1 MKKKK
6 YNFDDVSVSK
16 AFTLSNPGETNEFKK
31 RAQLAQATGDISL
44 IMDNKKINLDE
55 IIAGKT
61 EVQDDKTI
69 SEDIAANGS
78 DKADKKDSTDMHSQ
92 QSIDTMHTIDTKETM
107 HDIPDSHSID
117 SIDTIDN
124 QSDEVVP
131 DQMTDVNENAEQ
143 TIGEENESVT
153 SENETTVKL
162 PKKSTDKKKESK
174 KEKTESLFTKYFTDE
189 NYKKLSDEYDARQS
203 KDKISIVFTEANR
216 IKLQNLA
223 FKYMMPSSKMLNY
236 ILYAIFDVDSKNVKE
251 VVKEYELDTKYKF
264 SIEKGIKIS
273 ILERYNHLLR
283 EIRYRY
289 GMSPSSFFNQI
300 LDKM

>member
-6 YNFDDVSVSK
+6 YNFDDVSK

-44 IMDNKKINLDE
+44 IMDNKKINVDE
-55 IIAGKT
+55 ILAGKT

-69 SEDIAANGS
+69 SEDIAANAS
-78 DKADKKDSTDMHSQ
+78 DKADKKDSADMHSQ
-92 QSIDTMHTIDTKETM
+92 QSIDTMHTIDTM
-107 HDIPDSHSID
+107 HDIPDSHCID

-131 DQMTDVNENAEQ
+131 DQMTGVNENAEQ
-143 TIGEENESVT
+143 TIEEENESVT
-153 SENETTVKL
+153 SENEATVEL
-162 PKKSTDKKKESK
+162 SKKSTDKKKENK

-203 KDKISIVFTEANR
+203 KDKISVVFTEANR

-223 FKYMMPSSKMLNY
+223 SKYMMPSSKMLNY
-236 ILYAIFDVDSKNVKE
+236 IMYAIFDVDTKNVKE

>member
-6 YNFDDVSVSK
+6 ITFSDLDN
-16 AFTLSNPGETNEFKK
+16 AFTPSKPGEVNEFKI

-44 IMDNKKINLDE
+44 ITDYKKINVNE
-55 IIAGKT
+55 ILAEKT
-61 EVQDDKTI
+61 HVQDDKTI
-69 SEDIAANGS
+69 SEDIAANAS

-92 QSIDTMHTIDTKETM
+92 QSIDTMHTIDTIDTKKAM

-117 SIDTIDN
+117 TIDN
-124 QSDEVVP
+124 QAHEVVP
-131 DQMTDVNENAEQ
+131 KQMTGVNENAEQ
-143 TIGEENESVT
+143 TIGEGNKSVT
-153 SENETTVKL
+153 SENETTVEL
-162 PKKSTDKKKESK
+162 SKKSTDKKKESK

-223 FKYMMPSSKMLNY
+223 SKYMMPSSKMLNY

>member
-6 YNFDDVSVSK
+6 YNFDDVSK

-44 IMDNKKINLDE
+44 IMDNKKINVDE
-55 IIAGKT
+55 ILAGKT

-69 SEDIAANGS
+69 SEDIAANAS
-78 DKADKKDSTDMHSQ
+78 DKADKKDSADMHSQ
-92 QSIDTMHTIDTKETM
+92 QSIDTMHTIDTM
-107 HDIPDSHSID
+107 HDIPDSHGSHGID

-131 DQMTDVNENAEQ
+131 DQMTGVNENAEQ
-143 TIGEENESVT
+143 TIEEENESVA
-153 SENETTVKL
+153 SENEATVEL
-162 PKKSTDKKKESK
+162 SKKSTDKKKENK

-189 NYKKLSDEYDARQS
+189 NYNKLSDEYDARQS

-223 FKYMMPSSKMLNY
+223 SKYMMPSSKMLNY
-236 ILYAIFDVDSKNVKE
+236 IMYAIFDVDTNNVKE

-289 GMSPSSFFNQI
+289 GLSPSSFFNQI

>member
-6 YNFDDVSVSK
+6 YNFDDVSK

-44 IMDNKKINLDE
+44 IMDNKKVNLDE
-55 IIAGKT
+55 ILAGKT

-69 SEDIAANGS
+69 SEDIAANAS
-78 DKADKKDSTDMHSQ
+78 DKADKKDSADMHSQ
-92 QSIDTMHTIDTKETM
+92 QSIDTMHTIDTM
-107 HDIPDSHSID
+107 HDIPDSHCID

-131 DQMTDVNENAEQ
+131 DQMTGVNENAEQ
-143 TIGEENESVT
+143 TIEEENESVT
-153 SENETTVKL
+153 SENEATVEL
-162 PKKSTDKKKESK
+162 SKKSTDKKKENK

-189 NYKKLSDEYDARQS
+189 NYNKLSDEYDARQS

-223 FKYMMPSSKMLNY
+223 SKYMMPSSKMLNY
-236 ILYAIFDVDSKNVKE
+236 IMYAIFDVDTKNVKE

-289 GMSPSSFFNQI
+289 GLSPSSFFNQI

>member
-1 MKKKK
+1 MTRKK
-6 YNFDDVSVSK
+6 YDISK
-16 AFTLSNPGETNEFKK
+16 LGDTFTPIMPGQVNEFKK

-44 IMDNKKINLDE
+44 IMDYKKNNENE
-55 IIAGKT
+55 IVAGKT

-69 SEDIAANGS
+69 SEDIAANAS
-78 DKADKKDSTDMHSQ
+78 DKADKKDSADMHSQ
-92 QSIDTMHTIDTKETM
+92 QSIDTMHTIDTM
-107 HDIPDSHSID
+107 HDIPDSHCID

-131 DQMTDVNENAEQ
+131 DQMTGVNENAEQ
-143 TIGEENESVT
+143 TIEEENESVT
-153 SENETTVKL
+153 SENEATVEL
-162 PKKSTDKKKESK
+162 SKKSTDKKKENK

-223 FKYMMPSSKMLNY
+223 SKYMMPSSKMLNY
-236 ILYAIFDVDSKNVKE
+236 IMYAIFDVDTKNVKE

-289 GMSPSSFFNQI
+289 GLSPSSFFNQI